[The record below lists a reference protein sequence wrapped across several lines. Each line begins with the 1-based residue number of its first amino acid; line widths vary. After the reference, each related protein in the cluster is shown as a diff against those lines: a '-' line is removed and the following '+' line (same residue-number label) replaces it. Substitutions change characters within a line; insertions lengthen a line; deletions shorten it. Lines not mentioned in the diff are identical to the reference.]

1 MDIQKTLADF
11 KKKIDPE
18 IEKYLDKAIKEARE
32 KDHFVAGSLKY
43 VKKMALVGGKRLRP
57 ALMYYGYL
65 AVKGKEKDKI
75 IRTAV
80 SIELIHIFLLIHDD
94 IIDKDNKRHGIDT
107 IHFRYKKLGEK
118 LFPKEDSEHFG
129 NSMGII
135 VGDMVSALGNQII
148 FNSEFS
154 PELIMKALSKLQSVV
169 SMTVIGEAQD
179 VYIGYRGRASEREIL
194 EMYKNKTAKYT
205 IESPLHLG
213 AILGGADDRI
223 LENLSRLSIP
233 IGIAFQIQDDILGV
247 FGSEKKIGKSVGSD
261 IQEGKQTILVSKA
274 MENSNYG
281 QKRALNNLLGKS
293 NLTIQDIEKFREI
306 IQKTGSLDY
315 AQNTAQ
321 EFISQGKREIKRAK
335 INKEAKD
342 FLLGIADY
350 MMERET

>member
-1 MDIQKTLADF
+1 MNIQKTLADF
-11 KKKIDPE
+11 KEKIDPE
-18 IEKYLDKAIKEARE
+18 IEKYLNKAIKEAGE
-32 KDHFVAGSLKY
+32 KDCFVANALKY
-43 VKKMALVGGKRLRP
+43 VKRIALAGGKRLRP

-65 AVKGKEKDKI
+65 AINGKEKNKI

-107 IHFRYKKLGEK
+107 IHFRYKKLGRK
-118 LFPKEDSEHFG
+118 LFPKTDYDHFG

-179 VYIGYRGRASEREIL
+179 VYIGYRGKASEEEII
-194 EMYKNKTAKYT
+194 EMYKNKTARYT
-205 IESPLHLG
+205 VESPLHLG
-213 AILGGADDRI
+213 AILGGADDKI
-223 LENLSRLSIP
+223 LENLSKLAIP

-247 FGSEKKIGKSVGSD
+247 FGSERKIGKSVGSD
-261 IQEGKQTILVSKA
+261 VQEGKQTILVSRA
-274 MENSNYG
+274 MEKSDRKQRKILNS
-281 QKRALNNLLGKS
+281 LLGK
-293 NLTIQDIEKFREI
+293 NDLTIQDVKKFREI
-306 IQKTGSLDY
+306 IRETGSLDY
-315 AQNTAQ
+315 AQNMAQ
-321 EFISQGKREIKRAK
+321 KFISQGKREIEKAK
-335 INKEAKD
+335 ISKEAQD

-350 MMERET
+350 MTNRET